1 MGHILGYILYFLIVL
16 LVVMILVVVH
26 EFGHYIAA
34 RLSGVTATEFFVGF
48 GPRIWSFRRGDT
60 EYGIKWILIGG
71 YVKILGM
78 NPEEE
83 INAEDFSHSYK
94 GVSYA
99 KRFWIIISGS
109 LSHVILALLIAFFC
123 IWLIGTPIL
132 SNTVGEVGTTI
143 EETGE
148 ETPAYSAGL
157 QPGDVILSMN
167 GQSVN
172 NWEEV
177 RAYISEHPGQE
188 VSLTINRE
196 GQEIILTTQLAT
208 LESGKGFLGITPQA
222 DMVNYSF
229 LQSFGETGHWW
240 VQYSWG
246 VFYSFYRI
254 FNWSTFKQ
262 LIGLSE
268 PTSERPVS
276 VVGISRIAG
285 QLANQGLYYFLNF
298 LAFLLLFLA
307 YINLLPL
314 PPLDGGHLLV
324 IIVERITGKE
334 IDMRKLYP
342 VAVAVLAFFLIL
354 FLLTLRLDLTN
365 PINLP

>member
-1 MGHILGYILYFLIVL
+1 LQQILSYILYFLIV
-16 LVVMILVVVH
+16 ILVLMVLVLVH

-34 RLSGVTATEFFVGF
+34 RLSGVTATEFFIGF

-83 INAEDFSHSYK
+83 ISPEDLPHSYK

-99 KRFWIIISGS
+99 RRFWIIISGS

-132 SNTVGEVGTTI
+132 SNAVGEVGTNI
-143 EETGE
+143 EGTGE

-157 QPGDVILSMN
+157 QPGDVITSMN
-167 GQSVN
+167 GETVGD
-172 NWEEV
+172 WEEV
-177 RAYISEHPGQE
+177 RSYIVDHPGQE
-188 VSLTINRE
+188 VNLTVNRE
-196 GQEIILTTQLAT
+196 GQELILTTQLAI
-208 LESGKGFLGITPQA
+208 LENGNGFLGITPQA
-222 DMVNYSF
+222 DMVHYSF
-229 LQSFGETGHWW
+229 LQSLGETGSWW
-240 VQYSWG
+240 VEYSWG
-246 VFYSFYRI
+246 VLYSFYRI
-254 FNWSTFKQ
+254 FNWSTLKQ
-262 LIGLSE
+262 LIGISE

-324 IIVERITGKE
+324 IIWERFTGKE

-342 VAVAVLAFFLIL
+342 IAVAVLAFFTIL